1 MKKNST
7 ILIFFLISSL
17 AFAQRGNWG
26 KPQGP
31 SITGRIT
38 GQLLDSITN
47 QPIEFAS
54 VVLVHA
60 KSGKEA
66 DGLISDEQ
74 GGFKFPEAKIG
85 TYNVHFSFLGYETK
99 VVKGIEL
106 TAKKPDYTLD
116 NVLLRPTSTVLE
128 TVTVTGEAALIEN
141 KIDRIV
147 FNNEKDPTGNIGDAT
162 DVLRRVPL
170 LSVDLDGNVSL
181 RGSSNIQILI
191 NGKPSGMFSSNVADA
206 LKMFPANQIKSVEVI
221 TVPSA
226 KYDGEGSAGIINII
240 TKKKRVEGFAG
251 SVNSSLGTRHN
262 TTSLNLNIAKGRF
275 GLNGGGFAV
284 WSPPRDAI
292 WDFDREDRLDNGELR
307 TLRQD
312 ATNSSERLGFR
323 GKFGAYYDF
332 NAYNSINSNFSFNGF
347 GFDRDGTTDSGLFD
361 PLAMIEEITNRRTSS
376 NTLTNGYDWNT
387 DYTRKFPDSEREF
400 SLGFQLSGNIDD
412 TKNTLDQEDLS
423 GNNEKLNINEKS
435 DNKGRNL
442 EMTLQADYVHP
453 FTKNI
458 KLETGA
464 KGILRNI
471 NSDFF
476 FDVFDFDQNDYFRD
490 ASRSDEFDYQ
500 QDVYAGY
507 ASFNIS
513 FLKHYGLIAGARY
526 ERTEIQGD
534 FKTESQEP
542 FTNDYYNVL
551 PSIILSRKIG
561 QAGNIRIS
569 YNQRI
574 ARPSLRFINPY
585 VNQIDRNNIS
595 YGNPDLE
602 PEISHNFELGF
613 NTYYKG
619 IVINASPYFRHTTD
633 VIESLLEIDELTGIS
648 ENTFDNIGTDNSLGI
663 SLFSSATILKKVSL
677 RGNIDLRHRNLKSE
691 LPKFN
696 VENSGVEFDGNM
708 GATISFPK
716 EIKFQFWGMFRNPR
730 VTLQG
735 TRATFW
741 MYNLGL
747 SKQLFGKRGSL
758 GISTSNL
765 FHRALNFDTKLEGE
779 DFTQTSL
786 YEYPFRNFGISFN
799 YRFGKL
805 DFKGGE
811 RKNKVKNTDQ
821 KEGGDG
827 NY

>member
-1 MKKNST
+1 MKKSFT
-7 ILIFFLISSL
+7 ILFSLLL
-17 AFAQRGNWG
+17 AFTTFAQHGNWG
-26 KPQGP
+26 KPKGP
-31 SITGRIT
+31 TITGKIT
-38 GQLLDSITN
+38 GQLLDSLN
-47 QPIEFAS
+47 NRPIEFAS
-54 VVLVHA
+54 VVLINA

-66 DGLISDEQ
+66 DGLISDER

-85 TYNVHFSFLGYETK
+85 VYDVHFSFLGYETK

-106 TAKKPDYTLD
+106 TAKKPDYNLD
-116 NVLLRPTSTVLE
+116 NVLLTPTSTTLE

-147 FNNEKDPTGNIGDAT
+147 FNNEKDPTGNIGDAS
-162 DVLRRVPL
+162 DVLRKVPL

-181 RGSSNIQILI
+181 RGSSNIRILI

-206 LKMFPANQIKSVEVI
+206 LKMFPADQIKSVEVI

-240 TKKKRVEGFAG
+240 TKKKQVEGFAG
-251 SVNSSLGTRHN
+251 SLNSSIGTRHN
-262 TTSLNLNIAKGRF
+262 TTSLNLNVAKGRF

-292 WDFDREDRLDNGELR
+292 WDFDREDRLTNGALR

-312 ATNSSERLGFR
+312 ATNSSERIGFR
-323 GKFGAYYDF
+323 GKFGAYYDI
-332 NAYNSINSNFSFNGF
+332 NAYNSINSNISFNGF
-347 GFDRDGTTDSGLFD
+347 TFDRDGTTDSHLSD
-361 PLAMIEEITNRRTSS
+361 PVDMLEEITNRRTSS

-387 DYTRKFPDSEREF
+387 DYTKKFPESEREF

-412 TKNTLDQEDLS
+412 AENNLDQT
-423 GNNEKLNINEKS
+423 GNLDELNIDEKS

-471 NSDFF
+471 NSDFL
-476 FDVFDFDQNDYFRD
+476 FDVFDFDLNEYYRD

-513 FLKHYGLIAGARY
+513 FLKHYGIIAGARY

-542 FTNDYYNVL
+542 FANDYYNVL

-574 ARPSLRFINPY
+574 ARPSLKFINPY

-595 YGNPDLE
+595 FGNPELE

-613 NTYYKG
+613 NTYFKG

-633 VIESLLEIDELTGIS
+633 VIESLLEIDETTGIS
-648 ENTFDNIGTDNSLGI
+648 LNTYDNIGTDNSLGI
-663 SLFSSATILKKVSL
+663 NLFSSATIKKIISL

-691 LPKFN
+691 LPDFN
-696 VENSGVEFDGNM
+696 MENSGVEFDGNM

-716 EIKFQFWGMFRNPR
+716 EIKLQFWGMFRNPR

-741 MYNLGL
+741 MYNIGL
-747 SKQLFGKRGSL
+747 QKQLFGKRGSL
-758 GISTSNL
+758 GFSTSNL

-779 DFTQTSL
+779 NFTQTSL
-786 YEYPFRNFGISFN
+786 YEYPFRSYGISFN